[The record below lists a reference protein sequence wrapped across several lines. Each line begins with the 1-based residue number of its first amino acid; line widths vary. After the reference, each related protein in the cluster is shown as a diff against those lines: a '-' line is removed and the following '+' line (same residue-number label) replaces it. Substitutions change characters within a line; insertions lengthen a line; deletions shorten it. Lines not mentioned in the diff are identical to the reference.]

1 MEFIP
6 KKGLSTTRAIL
17 MRKRESLKKIS
28 DSYPKLIL
36 TLDDDP
42 AADFDGISRINALD
56 WLIAKA

>member
-1 MEFIP
+1 
-6 KKGLSTTRAIL
+6 

-42 AADFDGISRINALD
+42 TADFDGISRINALD